1 MSTRT
6 RFAGW
11 VAALALGLSLVLTA
25 LPPRGGMIPGL
36 ARNFDPDVGQLLWPW
51 LWRSADPRLLGM
63 GLMVVVGVALWRR
76 PRWLLAAAVVPVVIE
91 SWHFLLPGLG
101 EVSAVRDMMHAWIGL
116 GTGAVLGA
124 ALTGVA
130 ASARRVWS
138 SPRRPV
144 RVLVPAAATAL
155 ALLVG
160 SVAWPSGETIAVAGH
175 EDPQGPLL
183 GEEFHV
189 GAEPPPEVSAW
200 IGDGTI
206 PGEGTAYEDMARV
219 ALRDLHLL
227 TDGLR
232 SGALPPAGPAPRWG
246 YFWPRDGAFVA
257 VALARTGHPDEAAA
271 LLDQLSGLYLDPLYG
286 FDARY
291 LLDGERVVDDPRG
304 AQVDGC
310 GWVLWAV
317 SETREHAALP
327 ATVDGLRDRCTDQV
341 LRATAGGTNL
351 AAPSPDYWERATF
364 QRLLGANAPLV
375 LGLRSAAV
383 DLRVTGDES
392 RAAAVDV
399 AATSLRER
407 VGDHFGPDF
416 QRTADGGGLDAASA
430 MLMPPFDGDPLPG
443 VREAWVGYQERAA
456 RPGGGLAPGVDWK
469 QDGVSWTPEVA
480 LVAYTAAADG
490 QTGVAEHWLDWLD
503 AHSAPWGSLPE
514 KVGPDGQPGGP
525 APLGWTSALVLLTLA
540 ELEGTPSA
548 S

>member
-6 RFAGW
+6 RIAGW
-11 VAALALGLSLVLTA
+11 VAAVALGLFLVLTV
-25 LPPRGGMIPGL
+25 LPPRGGLVPGV
-36 ARNFDPDVGQLLWPW
+36 ARRFDPDVGHLLWPW
-51 LWRSADPRLLGM
+51 LWRSADPRLLGI
-63 GLMVVVGVALWRR
+63 GLMVVVGMALWRR
-76 PRWLLAAAVVPVVIE
+76 PRWLLAAAVVPLVVE
-91 SWHFLLPGLG
+91 SGQFLVPGLG
-101 EVSAVRDMMHAWIGL
+101 EVAAARDVAHAWIGL
-116 GTGAVLGA
+116 STGAVLGA
-124 ALTGVA
+124 ATVVLVA
-130 ASARRVWS
+130 GAHRVVT

-155 ALLVG
+155 VLLVG
-160 SVAWPSGETIAVAGH
+160 SVSWPSGETVAVAGH

-183 GEEFHV
+183 GGDFH
-189 GAEPPPEVSAW
+189 GAPEPSPEISAW
-200 IGDGTI
+200 IGEGI
-206 PGEGTAYEDMARV
+206 VPGEGTAYEDMARV
-219 ALRDLHLL
+219 ALWDLHLL

-246 YFWPRDGAFVA
+246 YLWPRDGAFVA

-291 LLDGERVVDDPRG
+291 LLDGERVVEDPRG

-317 SETREHAALP
+317 GETREHTALA
-327 ATVDGLRDRCTDQV
+327 ATVDDLRDRCTDQV
-341 LRATAGGTNL
+341 LRATAGGTSL

-375 LGLRSAAV
+375 LGLTSAAA
-383 DLRVTGDES
+383 DLRATGDEV
-392 RAAAVDV
+392 RAVAVDAAAV
-399 AATSLRER
+399 SLRER

-416 QRTADGGGLDAASA
+416 QRTASGGGLDAASA
-430 MLMPPFDGDPLPG
+430 MLMPPFDREPLPG
-443 VREAWVGYQERAA
+443 VREAWDGYQELAA

-490 QTGVAEHWLDWLD
+490 QTEVAQHWLDWLD
-503 AHSAPWGSLPE
+503 AHRAPWGSLPE
-514 KVGPDGQPGGP
+514 KVGPDGVPGGP
-525 APLGWTSALVLLTLA
+525 APLGWTSALVLLTLDELA
-540 ELEGTPSA
+540 E
-548 S
+548 

>member
-11 VAALALGLSLVLTA
+11 VAAVALGLFLMLTV
-25 LPPRGGMIPGL
+25 LPPRGGLVAGVT
-36 ARNFDPDVGQLLWPW
+36 RSFDPDVGHLLWPW

-63 GLMVVVGVALWRR
+63 GLMVLVGLALWRR
-76 PRWLLAAAVVPVVIE
+76 PRWLLAAAVLLVVVE
-91 SWHFLLPGLG
+91 SWQFLVPGLG
-101 EVSAVRDMMHAWIGL
+101 EVAAARDVMHAWIGL

-124 ALTGVA
+124 ALTGLA
-130 ASARRVWS
+130 ASGRRVWS

-160 SVAWPSGETIAVAGH
+160 SVAWHSGETVAVAGH

-183 GEEFHV
+183 GADFHSA
-189 GAEPPPEVSAW
+189 AEPSPEVSAW
-200 IGDGTI
+200 IGEGTI
-206 PGEGTAYEDMARV
+206 PGEGSAYEDMARV
-219 ALRDLHLL
+219 ALWDLHLL

-257 VALARTGHPDEAAA
+257 VTLARTGHPDEAAA
-271 LLDQLSGLYLDPLYG
+271 LLDQLAGLYLDPLYG

-291 LLDGERVVDDPRG
+291 LLDGERVIDDPRG

-310 GWVLWAV
+310 GWVLWAI

-327 ATVDGLRDRCTDQV
+327 ATVDGLRDRCTDQA
-341 LRATAGGTNL
+341 LRATSGGTSL

-375 LGLRSAAV
+375 LGLSSAAV
-383 DLRVTGDES
+383 DLRATGDEA

-407 VGDHFGPDF
+407 VGGHFGPGF
-416 QRTADGGGLDAASA
+416 QRTANGGGLDAASA
-430 MLMPPFDGDPLPG
+430 MLMPPFDDDPLPG
-443 VREAWVGYQERAA
+443 VREAWAGYQELAG

-503 AHSAPWGSLPE
+503 AHRAPWGSLPE
-514 KVGPDGQPGGP
+514 KVGPDGAPGGP

-540 ELEGTPSA
+540 ELDGSA
-548 S
+548 STS